1 MSANPWYCETM
12 CEHVP
17 RNSWE
22 AYYAKTR
29 VRGPR
34 PLLKKAIP
42 YLVRRDKAL
51 DLGAGVLN
59 DTSYLL
65 RKGFKHVTAVDKEAV
80 PDVARAFP
88 RKRFIHIRS
97 SFETFGFPENAFDIV
112 TAQYSLPFIQPVDF
126 EAVFTKVKRSLV
138 VGGIFTG
145 QLFGDRD
152 EWNIPPQ
159 SMTFLTRQAVDRLLA
174 DMRILELAEEERDSP
189 TVTSEQL
196 KHWHV
201 FHIISKKG

>member
-1 MSANPWYCETM
+1 VCKRS
-12 CEHVP
+12 P
-17 RNSWE
+17 RDSWE
-22 AYYAKTR
+22 AYYAKTKE
-29 VRGPR
+29 RGPR
-34 PLLKKAIP
+34 PLLTKAIP
-42 YLVRRDKAL
+42 YVVRREKAL

-59 DTSYLL
+59 DAKYLL

-80 PDVARAFP
+80 AGDVARALP

-97 SFETFGFPENAFDIV
+97 SFENYGFPESAFDVI
-112 TAQYSLPFIQPVDF
+112 TAQYSLPFIPPADF
-126 EAVFTKVKRSLV
+126 EAIFTKVKRSLV

-152 EWNIPPQ
+152 AWNVPPQ
-159 SMTFLTRQAVDRLLA
+159 SMTFLTRQGVERLLA
-174 DMRILELAEEERDSP
+174 DMRILELLEEERDSP
-189 TVTSEQL
+189 TVTSGQL